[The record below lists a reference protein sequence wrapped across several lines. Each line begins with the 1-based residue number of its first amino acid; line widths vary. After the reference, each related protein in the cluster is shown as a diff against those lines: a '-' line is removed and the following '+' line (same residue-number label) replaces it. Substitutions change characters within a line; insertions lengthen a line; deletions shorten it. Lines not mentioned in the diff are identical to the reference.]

1 MKIKKKI
8 IHVKSENETP
18 ICFENY
24 LWKLGDILLNFDLIE
39 TEYYIKLFCNI
50 FYDKTIMQF
59 NNIK

>member
-1 MKIKKKI
+1 MHI
-8 IHVKSENETP
+8 KSENETP

-50 FYDKTIMQF
+50 FYNKTAIIQF